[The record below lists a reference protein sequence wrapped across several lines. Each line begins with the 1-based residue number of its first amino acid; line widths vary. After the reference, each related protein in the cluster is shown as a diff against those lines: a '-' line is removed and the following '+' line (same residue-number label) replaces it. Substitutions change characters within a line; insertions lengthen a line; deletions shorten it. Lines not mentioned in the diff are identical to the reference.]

1 MKIKICG
8 MKHRDNIIEVATLQ
22 PDYLGFIFHPG
33 SPRFVDDLSVLKAVP
48 ASIKKVAVFVNES
61 LEKVMDLVAQYD
73 FDAVQ
78 LHGSEKPDYCSQ
90 LKSPTVEVIKAF
102 GVDESFDFNQ
112 LKRYKD
118 ACDAFLF
125 DTKSAQ
131 YGGTGLAFNWQLL
144 KQYDQSKPYFL
155 SGGLGIENSNDIA
168 SFNSSGGNIGTLDF
182 NSKLE
187 VSPGLKDVEK
197 VREVINKMRNL

>member
-1 MKIKICG
+1 M
-8 MKHRDNIIEVATLQ
+8 
-22 PDYLGFIFHPG
+22 
-33 SPRFVDDLSVLKAVP
+33 
-48 ASIKKVAVFVNES
+48 
-61 LEKVMDLVAQYD
+61 
-73 FDAVQ
+73 
-78 LHGSEKPDYCSQ
+78 
-90 LKSPTVEVIKAF
+90 EVIKAF

>member
-1 MKIKICG
+1 

>member
-1 MKIKICG
+1 M
-8 MKHRDNIIEVATLQ
+8 
-22 PDYLGFIFHPG
+22 Y
-33 SPRFVDDLSVLKAVP
+33 
-48 ASIKKVAVFVNES
+48 
-61 LEKVMDLVAQYD
+61 LVAQYD
-73 FDAVQ
+73 FEAVQ

-102 GVDESFDFNQ
+102 GVDDTFDFNQ

-118 ACDAFLF
+118 ACDSFLF
-125 DTKSAQ
+125 DTKSDQ
-131 YGGTGLAFNWQLL
+131 HGGTGQAFNWQLL

-155 SGGLGIENSNDIA
+155 SGGLSVENSHDIE
-168 SFNSSGGNIGTLDF
+168 SFNSSGGNISGLDF

-187 VSPGLKDVEK
+187 VSPGLKDIEK